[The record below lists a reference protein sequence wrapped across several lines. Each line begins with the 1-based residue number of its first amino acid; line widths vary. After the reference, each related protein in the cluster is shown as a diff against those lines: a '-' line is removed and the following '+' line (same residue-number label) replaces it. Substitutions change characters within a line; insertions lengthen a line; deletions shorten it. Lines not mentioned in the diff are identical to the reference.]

1 MISEKTYKLLV
12 ISKIPFV
19 GKASLNTIASQIT
32 DWDLPLQDL
41 ASKYFGSI
49 PRVTSTEI
57 LKEYISWA
65 DKMVSI
71 AEEADDFIISQ
82 QDEAYSKL
90 LFNTKDAPAFLYCR
104 GNIELLNKPCIAIIG
119 TREPSDDGKIICE
132 RVTKWFTEQD
142 WVVVSGLALGV
153 DTIAHSSC
161 IKNSG
166 KTIVVYGNNL
176 NKIYP
181 AENVDLVNEVLSTD
195 GLLISEYPYDNKPHR
210 SQFVERDRIQAGLSA
225 GVVLVQSDLTGG
237 SMHASKSILKYDR
250 YLIVLNQSKTDINKK
265 IRKIEANIFLLNES
279 FDQIKNNLE
288 IQTIEEHQII
298 RLMRKSEYEEVN
310 ELLIARYEKLK
321 HQDKGD
327 LFS

>member
-1 MISEKTYKLLV
+1 MISEKTYKLLI

-19 GKASLNTIASQIT
+19 GKASLNTIANQIS

-41 ASKYFGSI
+41 ASKYFGVI
-49 PRVTSTEI
+49 PRVTSTKI
-57 LKEYISWA
+57 SKEYISWA

-82 QDEAYSKL
+82 QDEAYPKL
-90 LFNTKDAPAFLYCR
+90 LSKTKDAPAFLYCR
-104 GNIELLNKPCIAIIG
+104 GNMELLNKPSIAIIG
-119 TREPSDDGKIICE
+119 TREPSEDGKVICD
-132 RVTKWFTEQD
+132 RVTKWFTEKD
-142 WVVVSGLALGV
+142 WVIVSGLALGV

-166 KTIVVYGNNL
+166 NTIVVYGNHL

-181 AENVDLVNEVLSTD
+181 AENVELVNEVLSTD
-195 GLLISEYPYDNKPHR
+195 GLLISEYPYDNKAHR

-237 SMHASKSILKYDR
+237 SMHASKSILRYDR
-250 YLIVLNQSKTDINKK
+250 YLIVLNQSRKDINN
-265 IRKIEANIFLLNES
+265 RVNKIEANIFLLNES
-279 FDQIKNNLE
+279 FEKIKANLG
-288 IQTIEEHQII
+288 IKIVNDKKII
-298 RLMRKSEYEEVN
+298 RLMHKDEYGKVNKLLLDCYQEVSSET
-310 ELLIARYEKLK
+310 
-321 HQDKGD
+321 KGD

>member
-41 ASKYFGSI
+41 ASKYFGGI
-49 PRVTSTEI
+49 PRVSSTEVF
-57 LKEYISWA
+57 KEYISWA

-71 AEEADDFIISQ
+71 AEEAGDFIISQ

-90 LFNTKDAPAFLYCR
+90 LLNTRDAPAFLYCR
-104 GNIELLNKPCIAIIG
+104 GNMELLNKPCIAIIG
-119 TREPSDDGKIICE
+119 TREPSEDGKVICE

-181 AENVDLVNEVLSTD
+181 AENVELVNEVLSTD
-195 GLLISEYPYDNKPHR
+195 GLLISEYPYDSKPHR

-250 YLIVLNQSKTDINKK
+250 YLIVLNQSKTDINQK

-279 FDQIKNNLE
+279 FEQIKNKLG
-288 IQTIEEHQII
+288 IQTIEDRQII

-310 ELLIARYEKLK
+310 ELLIARYEELASEI
-321 HQDKGD
+321 KGD

>member
-41 ASKYFGSI
+41 ASKYFGGI
-49 PRVTSTEI
+49 PRVSSTEVF
-57 LKEYISWA
+57 KEYISWA

-71 AEEADDFIISQ
+71 AEEAGDFIISQ

-90 LFNTKDAPAFLYCR
+90 LLNTRDAPAFLYCR
-104 GNIELLNKPCIAIIG
+104 GNMELLNKPCIAIIG
-119 TREPSDDGKIICE
+119 TREPSEDGKVICE

-181 AENVDLVNEVLSTD
+181 AENVELVNEVLSTD

-250 YLIVLNQSKTDINKK
+250 YLIVLNQSKTDINQK

-279 FDQIKNNLE
+279 FEQIKNKLG
-288 IQTIEEHQII
+288 IQTIEDRQII

-310 ELLIARYEKLK
+310 ELLIARYEELASEI
-321 HQDKGD
+321 KGD

>member
-19 GKASLNTIASQIT
+19 GKASINTIADQIT
-32 DWDLPLQDL
+32 DWDLPLQEL
-41 ASKYFGSI
+41 ASKYFGAI
-49 PRVTSTEI
+49 PRVSSTEI

-65 DKMVSI
+65 DKMVST

-82 QDEAYSKL
+82 QDKEYSKL
-90 LFNTKDAPAFLYCR
+90 LSNTKDAPAFLYCR
-104 GNIELLNKPCIAIIG
+104 GNMDLLNKPSIAIIG
-119 TREPSDDGKIICE
+119 TREPSEDGKVICE
-132 RVTKWFTEQD
+132 RVTKWFTEKD

-161 IKNSG
+161 IKNNG
-166 KTIVVYGNNL
+166 KTIVVYGNHL

-181 AENVDLVNEVLSTD
+181 AENVELVNDVLSTD
-195 GLLISEYPYDNKPHR
+195 GLLVSEYPYDNKAHR
-210 SQFVERDRIQAGLSA
+210 AQFVERDRIQAGLSA

-237 SMHASKSILKYDR
+237 SMHASKSILRYDR

-265 IRKIEANIFLLNES
+265 IRKIEANTFLLNES
-279 FDQIKNNLE
+279 LDSIKNN
-288 IQTIEEHQII
+288 IGNQTIKDHQII
-298 RLMRKSEYEEVN
+298 RLMRKSEYEDVN
-310 ELLIARYEKLK
+310 KLLSARYEELASEI
-321 HQDKGD
+321 KGD